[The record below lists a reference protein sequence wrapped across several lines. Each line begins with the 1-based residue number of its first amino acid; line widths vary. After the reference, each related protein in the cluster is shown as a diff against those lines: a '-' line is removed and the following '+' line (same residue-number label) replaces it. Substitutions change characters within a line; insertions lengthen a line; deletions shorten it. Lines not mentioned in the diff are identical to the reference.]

1 MVLRRRNLIVDDD
14 RLKTLSARL
23 RVSKSEAVRRAVDL
37 ALAGEEVAE
46 ALRRLRVRDTL
57 EDAYRRSRR

>member
-46 ALRRLRVRDTL
+46 ALRRLRVRGTL
-57 EDAYRRSRR
+57 EDAYRHSRR

>member
-1 MVLRRRNLIVDDD
+1 MVFRRRNLIVDDD

-23 RVSKSEAVRRAVDL
+23 RMSKSRAVRRAVDL

-46 ALRRLRVRDTL
+46 ALRRLRLRGTL

>member
-1 MVLRRRNLIVDDD
+1 MMLRRRNLIVDDD

-46 ALRRLRVRDTL
+46 ALRRLRVRGTL

>member
-1 MVLRRRNLIVDDD
+1 MMLRRRNLIVDDD

-23 RVSKSEAVRRAVDL
+23 RMSKSKAVRRAVDL

>member
-1 MVLRRRNLIVDDD
+1 MMLRRRNLIVDDD

-23 RVSKSEAVRRAVDL
+23 RMSKSKAVRRAVDL

-46 ALRRLRVRDTL
+46 ALRRLRVRGTL

>member
-46 ALRRLRVRDTL
+46 ALRRLRVRGTL
-57 EDAYRRSRR
+57 EDAYMRSRR